1 MDIYV
6 YVQVILSSK
15 YFFNLNN
22 LDPQISRRFLSVKI
36 NEVWLYVKSVE
47 SSIMYTYFFFK
58 KLNLTI
64 SILTIKNTIHT
75 QFTILSTNTKKKPQP
90 ILLKIYFSI
99 IYMSY
104 KNKTKYNIEDVFLC
118 VYKSITNKLELF
130 VYKEKHCRLPKL

>member
-1 MDIYV
+1 MNTLHI
-6 YVQVILSSK
+6 
-15 YFFNLNN
+15 NL
-22 LDPQISRRFLSVKI
+22 Q
-36 NEVWLYVKSVE
+36 
-47 SSIMYTYFFFK
+47 M
-58 KLNLTI
+58 
-64 SILTIKNTIHT
+64 
-75 QFTILSTNTKKKPQP
+75 LSTNTKKTTQP

>member
-1 MDIYV
+1 
-6 YVQVILSSK
+6 
-15 YFFNLNN
+15 
-22 LDPQISRRFLSVKI
+22 
-36 NEVWLYVKSVE
+36 
-47 SSIMYTYFFFK
+47 MYTYFFFK

-64 SILTIKNTIHT
+64 SILTIKNTIQT
-75 QFTILSTNTKKKPQP
+75 QFTNVINQHKKKTQP